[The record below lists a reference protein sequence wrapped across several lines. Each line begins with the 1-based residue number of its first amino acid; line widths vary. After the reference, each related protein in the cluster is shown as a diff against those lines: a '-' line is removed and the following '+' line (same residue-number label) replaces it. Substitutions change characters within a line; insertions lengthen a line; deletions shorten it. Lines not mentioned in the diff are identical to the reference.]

1 LKERLPVVTIDPV
14 RIPLGP
20 PPFRGDS
27 VKPPA
32 ILIDDPDANE
42 HYDLRGTLAGWAPGL
57 IAVVEPLAAASGADA
72 GPESGAPAAPAGK
85 SDSDTTRALKSAR
98 VRYRMEAKATAA
110 REFDV
115 AEGPVVLRA
124 LASPLLIVAFVSPRT
139 FPLLVALGQHQ
150 ASRAWLRVG
159 ITGVAMDHPYNLA
172 RKLIMEGAIAYHEH
186 TRTLEKVLCRRL
198 QLMVASHAERQHTS

>member
-1 LKERLPVVTIDPV
+1 M
-14 RIPLGP
+14 
-20 PPFRGDS
+20 
-27 VKPPA
+27 KPPA
-32 ILIDDPDANE
+32 VLLDDPDANA
-42 HYDLRGTLAGWAPGL
+42 HYDLRGTLAGWGPGL
-57 IAVVEPLAAASGADA
+57 IAVVEPLAAAAVADA
-72 GPESGAPAAPAGK
+72 APASGGAAAAPAGK

-110 REFDV
+110 REFEV

-139 FPLLVALGQHQ
+139 FPLLVALGQHP

-159 ITGVAMDHPYNLA
+159 ITGVAMDQPYNLA